1 MKKRNFS
8 LDKLIYN
15 NKYVMLISF
24 ILAVSIWLFVAI
36 QFSPPEERVI
46 KDIPVKIDMSQSI
59 DSFDLQIFG
68 TSDFT
73 IDVTVTGKRYVV
85 AQTVLTSDDIV
96 VTANTNYVDSAGKYS
111 LKLDV
116 KKKNQ
121 QADYEI
127 TKVSEDNIE
136 VYFDTYSEREFSLIP
151 EVISSGS
158 IIPEG
163 YYKDAEILS
172 AKTVKVSGPTTEMNR
187 IDKVLARVIVDKEI
201 TTTKTEQAEIIVLG
215 EYSSILRYL
224 TINNGNTDITMTIP
238 VYKIIEMPVAVTYK
252 NIPASF
258 IDNPLQ
264 YTCTPKKALFGIE
277 ESILET
283 IKEVSI
289 STIDFN
295 MIKAGRTEIVVQS
308 STLKQYKVLDDTSEF
323 KITIN
328 AANFSEKKISVPQ
341 SNITLVNLNSENT
354 ASLRSGGLSGIT
366 IVGQQTVLDSISAAD
381 VYAEVD
387 FGNEVLQKGNITK
400 PVRVYLKG
408 YDNCWVY
415 GQYSLPVIIS

>member
-1 MKKRNFS
+1 MKKQKFS
-8 LDKLIYN
+8 LDKLVYN
-15 NKYVMLISF
+15 NKYVMLFSF

-59 DSFDLQIFG
+59 ENFDLQVFG
-68 TSDFT
+68 TSDFRV
-73 IDVTVTGKRYVV
+73 DVTVTGKRYVV
-85 AQTVLTSDDIV
+85 AQTVLTAEDIL

-111 LKLDV
+111 LKLEV

-136 VYFDTYSEREFSLIP
+136 VYFDTFSEREFSLIP
-151 EVISSGS
+151 EIVSTGS

-172 AKTVKVSGPTTEMNR
+172 AKTVKVSGPSTEMNK
-187 IDKVLARVIVDKEI
+187 IEKVLARVSVDKEL
-201 TTTKTEQAEIIVLG
+201 TMTKTEQAEIIALG

-238 VYKIIEMPVAVTYK
+238 VYKIIEMPVAVTFK
-252 NIPASF
+252 NIPANF
-258 IDNPLQ
+258 IENPLQ
-264 YTCTPKKALFGIE
+264 YNCTPKKAVFGIDE
-277 ESILET
+277 GILET

-289 STIDFN
+289 STIDFS
-295 MIKAGRTEIVVQS
+295 MIKAGKNEIVVQS
-308 STLKQYKVLDDTSEF
+308 NSLKQYKVLDDTGEF
-323 KITIN
+323 KIVIN
-328 AANFSEKKISVPQ
+328 AANFSEKKLNVPQ
-341 SNITLVNLNSENT
+341 SNISLININVENK
-354 ASLRSGGLSGIT
+354 ASIRSSGIPGIT

-381 VYAEVD
+381 VYAEID
-387 FGNEVLQKGNITK
+387 LGNEVLQEGTITK
-400 PVRVYLKG
+400 PVRIYIKG
-408 YDNCWVY
+408 FDSCWVY
-415 GQYSLPVIIS
+415 GQYSLDVEIS